1 MRTAISPRVLSAA
14 VVCAALVGSSV
25 PAAAQ
30 FRPPASERTIGE
42 KYHVEGGIAWWNADP
57 TLVVSSE
64 SLGIPGDDVD
74 LVGDLGIE
82 QKNIRELRL
91 VLRPATKH
99 KFRFHY
105 LPINYVAE
113 SVVQREFTFN
123 GQRYRIGLPVNTTAD
138 LTTYRFAYEYDFLY
152 RDKGFA
158 GVVLD
163 LKYTNVEVDL
173 DSPIGREFT
182 TAVAPIP
189 GIGFVGRGYPAKNV
203 SVTGELTFFKIP
215 ENLGGEEFGGRYIEY
230 DIYGTV
236 NFNHHVGAQLGL
248 RSIDVN
254 YFRDLDTGDLK
265 FSGLYFGGVVR
276 Y

>member
-1 MRTAISPRVLSAA
+1 VLSA
-14 VVCAALVGSSV
+14 VVTCAALVGSAA

-57 TLVVSSE
+57 TLIVSSE
-64 SLGIPGDDVD
+64 SLGIPGDEVD

-82 QKNIRELRL
+82 QKRLRELRL

-138 LTTYRFAYEYDFLY
+138 LTTYRFAYEYDFVY
-152 RDKGFA
+152 RDRGFA

-203 SVTGELTFFKIP
+203 SVTGELSFFKIP
-215 ENLGGEEFGGRYIEY
+215 ENLGGEEFGGRFIEY

-254 YFRDLDTGDLK
+254 YFRDLDTGTLK

>member
-1 MRTAISPRVLSAA
+1 MGTSICRSVFAA
-14 VVCAALVGSSV
+14 ATVAAAMVGSSA

-30 FRPPASERTIGE
+30 FRVPGSETTIGE
-42 KYHVEGGIAWWNADP
+42 KYHIEGAIAWWNADP

-64 SLGIPGDDVD
+64 SLGIRGDEVD

-82 QKNIRELRL
+82 QKRLREMRL

-99 KFRFHY
+99 KFRFNY
-105 LPINYVAE
+105 LPISYTAE
-113 SVVQREFTFN
+113 ANVQREFTFN

-138 LTTYRFAYEYDFLY
+138 LTTYRFAYEYDFFY
-152 RDKGFA
+152 RPRGFA

-173 DSPIGREFT
+173 NSPIGREFT

-189 GIGFVGRGYPAKNV
+189 GIGFIGRGYPAKNV

-215 ENLGGEEFGGRYIEY
+215 ENLGGEEFGGRYVEY
-230 DIYGTV
+230 DIYGTM
-236 NFNHHVGAQLGL
+236 NFNHYVGAQIGM

-254 YFRDLDTGDLK
+254 YFRDLDTGTLK
-265 FSGLYFGGVVR
+265 FSGLYFGGVIR